1 MSKIISTWQSLLN
14 DFRKPH
20 SITNALKDYGVIT
33 FGLLLY
39 AIGWSAFLLPYEIAA
54 GGLTGVSA
62 IVYYVTGVELQITYF
77 GVNMLL
83 LLIAIKILGLKFCI
97 KTIYGV
103 SVLSVFLW
111 LLQDLFRDANGNLS
125 KILGP
130 EEDFMACVIGSA
142 LCGFGLGQI
151 FIHQGRTGGTDIIA
165 AIVNKYKNVT
175 MGRMILYCDIVIISS
190 CYFIFEDWKRVLF
203 GFATMFIVATV
214 IDYVMNYV
222 QQSVQF
228 FIVTKKSDEVSKAI
242 LNDANCGA
250 TLIPSKG
257 CYSGEPISIIMVIA
271 HKQQSLT
278 IFRIVHEIDPGAFIS
293 QTKAAGVYGEGF
305 DKIKV

>member
-151 FIHQGRTGGTDIIA
+151 FIHQGSTGGTDIIA

-190 CYFIFEDWKRVLF
+190 CYFIFEDWKRVVF

>member
-1 MSKIISTWQSLLN
+1 MAKLTTWQSIVK

-20 SITNALKDYGVIT
+20 GLTNAIRDYGVIT
-33 FGLLLY
+33 FGLFLY
-39 AIGWSAFLLPYEIAA
+39 ALGWAAFLLPYEISS

-62 IVYYVTGVELQITYF
+62 IVYYVTGLELQITYF
-77 GVNMLL
+77 SINA
-83 LLIAIKILGLKFCI
+83 LLIIVAIKILGLKFCI

-103 SVLSVFLW
+103 SVLSFFLW
-111 LLQDLFRDANGNLS
+111 WLQEMFKDSNGVLVQ
-125 KILGP
+125 ILGP
-130 EEDFMACVIGSA
+130 GEDFMACVIGAA

-151 FIHQGRTGGTDIIA
+151 FIHQGSTGGTDIIA

-190 CYFIFEDWKRVLF
+190 CYFIFHDWKRVVF
-203 GFATMFIVATV
+203 GFVTMIVLSLI
-214 IDYVMNYV
+214 IDFVMNYV

-242 LNDANCGA
+242 LSDANCGA
-250 TLIPSKG
+250 TLIPAKG

-271 HKQQSLT
+271 HKRQTFS
-278 IFRIVHEIDPGAFIS
+278 IFRLIHEIDPSAFIS

-305 DKIKV
+305 DRIKL

>member
-1 MSKIISTWQSLLN
+1 MSALTSTWKSIKD
-14 DFRKPH
+14 DFRKPN
-20 SITNALKDYGVIT
+20 SIKNALSDYGVIT
-33 FGLLLY
+33 FGLFLY
-39 AIGWSAFLLPYEIAA
+39 AIGWAAFLLPYEIAA

-62 IVYYVTGVELQITYF
+62 IVYYITGLELQITYF
-77 GVNMLL
+77 SVNT
-83 LLIAIKILGLKFCI
+83 LLIIAAVKILGLKFCI

-103 SVLSVFLW
+103 SVLSFFLW
-111 LLQDLFRDANGNLS
+111 FLQLIFKDANGNLPQ
-125 KILGP
+125 ILGP
-130 EEDFMACVIGSA
+130 GEDFMACIIGSS

-151 FIHQGRTGGTDIIA
+151 FIRQGSTGGTDIIA

-190 CYFIFEDWKRVLF
+190 CYFIFHDWKRVVF
-203 GFATMFIVATV
+203 GFVTMLVVSLI

-228 FIVTKKSDEVSKAI
+228 FIVTKKSDEVSQAI
-242 LNDANCGA
+242 LKDANCGA

-278 IFRIVHEIDPGAFIS
+278 IFRVVHEIDPGAFIS

>member
-14 DFRKPH
+14 DLRKPH

-151 FIHQGRTGGTDIIA
+151 FIHQGSTGGTDIIA

-271 HKQQSLT
+271 HKRQSLT

>member
-1 MSKIISTWQSLLN
+1 MAKLTTWQSLVK

-20 SITNALKDYGVIT
+20 GLTNAIRDYGVIT
-33 FGLLLY
+33 FGLFLY
-39 AIGWSAFLLPYEIAA
+39 ALGWAAFLLPYEISS

-62 IVYYVTGVELQITYF
+62 IIYYITGLELQITYF
-77 GVNMLL
+77 SINA
-83 LLIAIKILGLKFCI
+83 LLIIVAIKILGLKFCI

-103 SVLSVFLW
+103 SVLSFFLW
-111 LLQDLFRDANGNLS
+111 WLQEMFKDSNGVLVQ
-125 KILGP
+125 ILGP
-130 EEDFMACVIGSA
+130 GEDFMACVIGAA

-151 FIHQGRTGGTDIIA
+151 FIHQGSTGGTDIIA

-190 CYFIFEDWKRVLF
+190 CYFIFHDWKRVVF
-203 GFATMFIVATV
+203 GFVTMIVLSLI
-214 IDYVMNYV
+214 IDFVMNYV

-242 LNDANCGA
+242 LSDANCGA
-250 TLIPSKG
+250 TLIPAKG

-271 HKQQSLT
+271 HKRQTFS
-278 IFRIVHEIDPGAFIS
+278 IFRLIHEIDPSAFIS

-305 DKIKV
+305 DRIKL

>member
-1 MSKIISTWQSLLN
+1 MAKLTTWQSIVK

-20 SITNALKDYGVIT
+20 GLTNAIRDYGVIT
-33 FGLLLY
+33 FGLFLY
-39 AIGWSAFLLPYEIAA
+39 ALGWAAFMLPYEISS

-62 IVYYVTGVELQITYF
+62 IIYYITGLELQITYF
-77 GVNMLL
+77 LINA
-83 LLIAIKILGLKFCI
+83 LLIIVAIKILGLKFCI

-103 SVLSVFLW
+103 SVLSFFLW
-111 LLQDLFRDANGNLS
+111 WLQEMFKDSNGVLVQ
-125 KILGP
+125 ILGP
-130 EEDFMACVIGSA
+130 GEDFMACVIGAA

-151 FIHQGRTGGTDIIA
+151 FIHQGSTGGTDIIA

-190 CYFIFEDWKRVLF
+190 CYFIFHDWKRVVF
-203 GFATMFIVATV
+203 GFVTMIVLSLI
-214 IDYVMNYV
+214 IDFVMNYV

-242 LNDANCGA
+242 LSDANCGA
-250 TLIPSKG
+250 TLIPAKG

-271 HKQQSLT
+271 HKRQTFS
-278 IFRIVHEIDPGAFIS
+278 IFRLIHEIDPSAFIS

-305 DKIKV
+305 DRIKL

>member
-1 MSKIISTWQSLLN
+1 MAKLTTWQSIVK

-20 SITNALKDYGVIT
+20 GLTNAIRDYGVIT
-33 FGLLLY
+33 FGLFLY
-39 AIGWSAFLLPYEIAA
+39 ALGWAAFLLPYEISS

-62 IVYYVTGVELQITYF
+62 IVYYVTGLELQITYF
-77 GVNMLL
+77 SINA
-83 LLIAIKILGLKFCI
+83 LLIIAAIKILGLKFCI

-103 SVLSVFLW
+103 SVLSFFLW
-111 LLQDLFRDANGNLS
+111 WLQEMFKDSNGVLVQ
-125 KILGP
+125 ILGP
-130 EEDFMACVIGSA
+130 GEDFMACVIGAA

-151 FIHQGRTGGTDIIA
+151 FIHQGSTGGTDIIA

-190 CYFIFEDWKRVLF
+190 CYFIFHDWKRVVF
-203 GFATMFIVATV
+203 GFVTMIVLSLI
-214 IDYVMNYV
+214 IDFVMNYV

-242 LNDANCGA
+242 LSDANCGA
-250 TLIPSKG
+250 TLIPAKG

-271 HKQQSLT
+271 HKRQTFS
-278 IFRIVHEIDPGAFIS
+278 IFRLIHEIDPSAFIS

-305 DKIKV
+305 DRIKL

>member
-1 MSKIISTWQSLLN
+1 MSTLKFTLESIAK

-33 FGLLLY
+33 FGLMLY
-39 AIGWSAFLLPYEIAA
+39 AIGWTIFLLPYEIAA

-77 GVNMLL
+77 TVNTLL
-83 LLIAIKILGLKFCI
+83 ILIAIKILGLKFCI

-103 SVLSVFLW
+103 TVLSVFLW
-111 LLQDLFRDANGNLS
+111 LLQDLFKEANGNLP

-130 EEDFMACVIGSA
+130 EEDFMACIIGSS
-142 LCGFGLGQI
+142 LCGLGLGMI
-151 FIHQGRTGGTDIIA
+151 FIRQGSTGGTDIIA
-165 AIVNKYKNVT
+165 AVVNKYKNVT

-190 CYFIFEDWKRVLF
+190 CYFIFEDWKRVVF
-203 GFATMFIVATV
+203 GFVTMYVVATV
-214 IDYVMNYV
+214 IDYVMNLE

-271 HKQQSLT
+271 HKRQSLT

>member
-1 MSKIISTWQSLLN
+1 MAKLTTWQSLVK

-20 SITNALKDYGVIT
+20 GLTNAIRDYGVIT
-33 FGLLLY
+33 FGLFLY
-39 AIGWSAFLLPYEIAA
+39 ALGWAAFLLPYEISS

-62 IVYYVTGVELQITYF
+62 IIYYITGLELQITYF
-77 GVNMLL
+77 SINA
-83 LLIAIKILGLKFCI
+83 LLIIVAIKILGLMFCI

-103 SVLSVFLW
+103 SVLSVYRWW
-111 LLQDLFRDANGNLS
+111 LEEMFKDSNGVLVQ
-125 KILGP
+125 ILGP
-130 EEDFMACVIGSA
+130 GEDFMACVIGAA

-151 FIHQGRTGGTDIIA
+151 FIHQGSTGGTDIIA

-190 CYFIFEDWKRVLF
+190 CYFIFHDWKRVVF
-203 GFATMFIVATV
+203 GFVTMIVLSLI
-214 IDYVMNYV
+214 IDFVMNYV

-242 LNDANCGA
+242 LSDANCGA
-250 TLIPSKG
+250 TLIPAKG

-271 HKQQSLT
+271 HKRQTFS
-278 IFRIVHEIDPGAFIS
+278 IFRLIHEIDPSAFIS

-305 DKIKV
+305 DRIKL

>member
-1 MSKIISTWQSLLN
+1 MSKLATIFESILK

-20 SITNALKDYGVIT
+20 SITNAMKDYGAIT
-33 FGLLLY
+33 IGLLFY
-39 AIGWSAFLLPYEIAA
+39 ALGWTTFLLPYEIAA

-62 IVYYVTGVELQITYF
+62 IVYYVTGIELQVTYF
-77 GVNMLL
+77 TINA
-83 LLIAIKILGLKFCI
+83 LLIIAAVKILGLKFCI

-103 SVLSVFLW
+103 SVLSIMLW
-111 LLQDLFRDANGNLS
+111 FLQDVSREANGELP
-125 KILGP
+125 KILG
-130 EEDFMACVIGSA
+130 EGEDFMACVIGSS
-142 LCGFGLGQI
+142 LCGFGLGLI
-151 FIHQGRTGGTDIIA
+151 FTHQGSTGGTDIIA

-190 CYFIFEDWKRVLF
+190 CYFIFEDWKRVVF
-203 GFATMFIVATV
+203 GFATMFIVATI

-228 FIVTKKSDEVSKAI
+228 FIVTKKSDEVAHAI
-242 LNDANCGA
+242 LHDANCGA

-271 HKQQSLT
+271 HKRQSLT

-305 DKIKV
+305 DKIKI

>member
-111 LLQDLFRDANGNLS
+111 LLQDLFRDADGNLS

-151 FIHQGRTGGTDIIA
+151 FIHQGSTGGTDIIA

-293 QTKAAGVYGEGF
+293 QTNAAGVYGEGF

>member
-1 MSKIISTWQSLLN
+1 MAKLTTWQSIVK

-20 SITNALKDYGVIT
+20 GLTNAVRDYGVIT
-33 FGLLLY
+33 FGLFLY
-39 AIGWSAFLLPYEIAA
+39 ALGWAAFLLPYEISS

-62 IVYYVTGVELQITYF
+62 IVYYVTGLELQITYF
-77 GVNMLL
+77 SINA
-83 LLIAIKILGLKFCI
+83 LLIIVAIKILGLKFCI

-103 SVLSVFLW
+103 SVLSFFLW
-111 LLQDLFRDANGNLS
+111 WLQEMFKDSNGVLVQ
-125 KILGP
+125 ILGP
-130 EEDFMACVIGSA
+130 GEDFMACVIGAA

-151 FIHQGRTGGTDIIA
+151 FIHQGSTGGTDIIA

-190 CYFIFEDWKRVLF
+190 CYFIFHDWKRVVF
-203 GFATMFIVATV
+203 GFVTMIVLSLI
-214 IDYVMNYV
+214 IDFVMNYV

-242 LNDANCGA
+242 LSDANCGA
-250 TLIPSKG
+250 TLIPAKG

-271 HKQQSLT
+271 HKRQTFS
-278 IFRIVHEIDPGAFIS
+278 IFRLIHEIDPSAFIS

-305 DKIKV
+305 DRIKL

>member
-1 MSKIISTWQSLLN
+1 MSKIASTWESILN

-20 SITNALKDYGVIT
+20 SIANALKDYGVIT
-33 FGLLLY
+33 FGLMLFAL
-39 AIGWSAFLLPYEIAA
+39 GWTAFLLPYEIAA
-54 GGLTGVSA
+54 GGLTGLSA
-62 IVYYVTGVELQITYF
+62 IVYYVTGLELQITYF
-77 GVNMLL
+77 CTNAIL
-83 LLIAIKILGLKFCI
+83 LLIAIKILGFKFCI

-103 SVLSVFLW
+103 AVLSVFLW
-111 LLQDLFRDANGNLS
+111 LLQDLFRDANGNLPQ
-125 KILGP
+125 ILGP
-130 EEDFMACVIGSA
+130 GEDFMACVIGSS

-151 FIHQGRTGGTDIIA
+151 FIHQGSTGGTDIIA
-165 AIVNKYKNVT
+165 AVVNKYKNVT
-175 MGRMILYCDIVIISS
+175 MGRMILYCDIVIILS
-190 CYFIFEDWKRVLF
+190 CYFIFEDWKRVMF
-203 GFATMFIVATV
+203 GFATMFIVATI

-228 FIVTKKSDEVSKAI
+228 FIVTKKSDEVSQAI

>member
-151 FIHQGRTGGTDIIA
+151 FIHQGSTGGTDIIA

-293 QTKAAGVYGEGF
+293 QTNAAGVYGEGF

>member
-1 MSKIISTWQSLLN
+1 MAKLTTWQSLVK

-20 SITNALKDYGVIT
+20 GLTNAIRDYGVIT
-33 FGLLLY
+33 FGLFLY
-39 AIGWSAFLLPYEIAA
+39 ALGWAAFLLPYEISS

-62 IVYYVTGVELQITYF
+62 IIYYITGLELQITNF
-77 GVNMLL
+77 SINA
-83 LLIAIKILGLKFCI
+83 LLIIVAIKILGLKFCI

-103 SVLSVFLW
+103 SVLSFFLW
-111 LLQDLFRDANGNLS
+111 WLQEMFKDSNGVLVQ
-125 KILGP
+125 ILGP
-130 EEDFMACVIGSA
+130 GEDFMACVIGAA

-151 FIHQGRTGGTDIIA
+151 FIHQGSTGGTDIIA

-190 CYFIFEDWKRVLF
+190 CYFIFHDWKRVVF
-203 GFATMFIVATV
+203 GFVTMIVLSLI
-214 IDYVMNYV
+214 IDFVMNYV

-242 LNDANCGA
+242 LSDANCGA
-250 TLIPSKG
+250 TLIPAKG

-271 HKQQSLT
+271 HKRQTFS
-278 IFRIVHEIDPGAFIS
+278 IFRLIHEIDPSAFIS

-305 DKIKV
+305 DRIKL

>member
-1 MSKIISTWQSLLN
+1 MSTISAWWKSTIE

-20 SITNALKDYGVIT
+20 SISNALKDYGAIT
-33 FGLLLY
+33 IGLFFY
-39 AIGWSAFLLPYEIAA
+39 ALGWTTFLLPYEIAA

-62 IVYYVTGVELQITYF
+62 IVYYITGLELQVTYF
-77 GVNMLL
+77 TVNA
-83 LLIAIKILGLKFCI
+83 LLIIAAVKILGLKFCI

-103 SVLSVFLW
+103 SVLSIMLW
-111 LLQDLFRDANGNLS
+111 FMQDVSREANGELP
-125 KILGP
+125 KILG
-130 EEDFMACVIGSA
+130 EGEDFMACVIGSS
-142 LCGFGLGQI
+142 LCGFGLGLI
-151 FIHQGRTGGTDIIA
+151 FIHQGSTGGTDIIA

-190 CYFIFEDWKRVLF
+190 CYFIFEDWKRVVF
-203 GFATMFIVATV
+203 GFATMFIVATI

-228 FIVTKKSDEVSKAI
+228 FIVTKKSDEVSHAI
-242 LNDANCGA
+242 LHDANCGA

-271 HKQQSLT
+271 HKRQALT

>member
-1 MSKIISTWQSLLN
+1 M
-14 DFRKPH
+14 
-20 SITNALKDYGVIT
+20 
-33 FGLLLY
+33 
-39 AIGWSAFLLPYEIAA
+39 
-54 GGLTGVSA
+54 
-62 IVYYVTGVELQITYF
+62 
-77 GVNMLL
+77 
-83 LLIAIKILGLKFCI
+83 
-97 KTIYGV
+97 

-151 FIHQGRTGGTDIIA
+151 FIHQGSTGGTDIIA

>member
-20 SITNALKDYGVIT
+20 SIINALKDYGVIT

-151 FIHQGRTGGTDIIA
+151 FIHQGSTGGTDIIA

>member
-1 MSKIISTWQSLLN
+1 
-14 DFRKPH
+14 
-20 SITNALKDYGVIT
+20 
-33 FGLLLY
+33 
-39 AIGWSAFLLPYEIAA
+39 
-54 GGLTGVSA
+54 
-62 IVYYVTGVELQITYF
+62 
-77 GVNMLL
+77 
-83 LLIAIKILGLKFCI
+83 
-97 KTIYGV
+97 
-103 SVLSVFLW
+103 
-111 LLQDLFRDANGNLS
+111 
-125 KILGP
+125 
-130 EEDFMACVIGSA
+130 
-142 LCGFGLGQI
+142 
-151 FIHQGRTGGTDIIA
+151 
-165 AIVNKYKNVT
+165 
-175 MGRMILYCDIVIISS
+175 
-190 CYFIFEDWKRVLF
+190 
-203 GFATMFIVATV
+203 
-214 IDYVMNYV
+214 V

>member
-1 MSKIISTWQSLLN
+1 MAKLTTWQSIVK

-20 SITNALKDYGVIT
+20 GLTNAIRDYGVIT
-33 FGLLLY
+33 FGLFLY
-39 AIGWSAFLLPYEIAA
+39 ALGWAAFLLPYEISS

-62 IVYYVTGVELQITYF
+62 IIYYITGLELQITYF
-77 GVNMLL
+77 SINA
-83 LLIAIKILGLKFCI
+83 LLIIVAIKILGLKFCI

-103 SVLSVFLW
+103 SVLSFFLW
-111 LLQDLFRDANGNLS
+111 WLQEMFKDSNGVLVQ
-125 KILGP
+125 ILGP
-130 EEDFMACVIGSA
+130 GEDFMACVIGAA

-151 FIHQGRTGGTDIIA
+151 FFHQGSTGGTDIIA

-190 CYFIFEDWKRVLF
+190 CYFIFHDWKRVVF
-203 GFATMFIVATV
+203 GFVTMIVLSLI
-214 IDYVMNYV
+214 IDFVMNYV

-242 LNDANCGA
+242 LSDANCGA
-250 TLIPSKG
+250 TLIPAKG

-271 HKQQSLT
+271 HKRQTFS
-278 IFRIVHEIDPGAFIS
+278 IFRLIHEIDPSAFIS

-305 DKIKV
+305 DRIKL

>member
-1 MSKIISTWQSLLN
+1 MAKLTTWQSLVK

-20 SITNALKDYGVIT
+20 GLTNAIRDYGVIT
-33 FGLLLY
+33 FGLFLY
-39 AIGWSAFLLPYEIAA
+39 ALGWAAFLLPYEISS

-62 IVYYVTGVELQITYF
+62 IIYYITGLELQITYF
-77 GVNMLL
+77 SINA
-83 LLIAIKILGLKFCI
+83 LLIMAAIKILGLKFCI

-103 SVLSVFLW
+103 SVLSFFLW
-111 LLQDLFRDANGNLS
+111 WLQEMFKDSNGVLVQ
-125 KILGP
+125 ILGP
-130 EEDFMACVIGSA
+130 GEDFMACVIGAA

-151 FIHQGRTGGTDIIA
+151 FIHQGSTGGTDIIA

-190 CYFIFEDWKRVLF
+190 CYFIFHDWKRVVF
-203 GFATMFIVATV
+203 GFVTMIVLSLI
-214 IDYVMNYV
+214 IDFVMNYV

-242 LNDANCGA
+242 LSDANCGA
-250 TLIPSKG
+250 TLIPAKG

-271 HKQQSLT
+271 HKRQTFS
-278 IFRIVHEIDPGAFIS
+278 IFRLIHEIDPSAFIS

-305 DKIKV
+305 DRIKL

>member
-14 DFRKPH
+14 DLRKPH

-125 KILGP
+125 KVLGP

-151 FIHQGRTGGTDIIA
+151 FIHQGSTGGTDIIA

>member
-1 MSKIISTWQSLLN
+1 MAKLTTWQSLVK

-20 SITNALKDYGVIT
+20 GLTNAIRDYGVIT
-33 FGLLLY
+33 FGLFLY
-39 AIGWSAFLLPYEIAA
+39 ALGWAAFLLPYEISS

-62 IVYYVTGVELQITYF
+62 IIYYITGLELQITYF
-77 GVNMLL
+77 SINA
-83 LLIAIKILGLKFCI
+83 LLIIVAIKILGLKFCI

-103 SVLSVFLW
+103 SVLSFFLW
-111 LLQDLFRDANGNLS
+111 WLQEMFKDSNGELVQ
-125 KILGP
+125 ILGP
-130 EEDFMACVIGSA
+130 GEDFMACVIGAA

-151 FIHQGRTGGTDIIA
+151 FIHQGSTGGTDIIA

-190 CYFIFEDWKRVLF
+190 CYFIFHDWKRVVF
-203 GFATMFIVATV
+203 GFVTMIVLSLI
-214 IDYVMNYV
+214 IDFVMNYV

-242 LNDANCGA
+242 LSDANCGA
-250 TLIPSKG
+250 TLIPAKG

-271 HKQQSLT
+271 HKRQTFS
-278 IFRIVHEIDPGAFIS
+278 IFRLIHEIDPSAFIS

-305 DKIKV
+305 DRIKL

>member
-1 MSKIISTWQSLLN
+1 MSTLKFTWESIIK

-33 FGLLLY
+33 FGLMLY
-39 AIGWSAFLLPYEIAA
+39 AIGWTIFLLPYEIAA

-77 GVNMLL
+77 SVNTLL
-83 LLIAIKILGLKFCI
+83 ILIAIKILGLKFCI

-103 SVLSVFLW
+103 TVLSVFLW
-111 LLQDLFRDANGNLS
+111 LLQDLFKEANGNLP

-130 EEDFMACVIGSA
+130 EEDFMACIIGSS
-142 LCGFGLGQI
+142 LCGLGLGMI
-151 FIHQGRTGGTDIIA
+151 FIRQGSTGGTDIIA
-165 AIVNKYKNVT
+165 AVVNKYKNVT

-190 CYFIFEDWKRVLF
+190 CYFIFEDWKRVVF
-203 GFATMFIVATV
+203 GFVTMYVVATV
-214 IDYVMNYV
+214 IDYVMNLE

-271 HKQQSLT
+271 HKRQSLT

>member
-151 FIHQGRTGGTDIIA
+151 FIHQGSTGGTDIIA

-278 IFRIVHEIDPGAFIS
+278 IFRIVHGIDPGAFIS

>member
-142 LCGFGLGQI
+142 L
-151 FIHQGRTGGTDIIA
+151 
-165 AIVNKYKNVT
+165 
-175 MGRMILYCDIVIISS
+175 
-190 CYFIFEDWKRVLF
+190 
-203 GFATMFIVATV
+203 
-214 IDYVMNYV
+214 
-222 QQSVQF
+222 
-228 FIVTKKSDEVSKAI
+228 
-242 LNDANCGA
+242 
-250 TLIPSKG
+250 
-257 CYSGEPISIIMVIA
+257 
-271 HKQQSLT
+271 
-278 IFRIVHEIDPGAFIS
+278 
-293 QTKAAGVYGEGF
+293 
-305 DKIKV
+305 

>member
-1 MSKIISTWQSLLN
+1 MAKLTTWQSLVK

-20 SITNALKDYGVIT
+20 GLTNAIRDYGVIT
-33 FGLLLY
+33 FGLFLY
-39 AIGWSAFLLPYEIAA
+39 ALGWAAFLLPYEISS

-62 IVYYVTGVELQITYF
+62 IIYYITGLELQITYF
-77 GVNMLL
+77 SINA
-83 LLIAIKILGLKFCI
+83 LLIIVAIKILGLKFCI

-103 SVLSVFLW
+103 SVLSFFLW
-111 LLQDLFRDANGNLS
+111 WLQEMFKDSNGVLVQ
-125 KILGP
+125 ILGP
-130 EEDFMACVIGSA
+130 GEDFMACVIGAA

-151 FIHQGRTGGTDIIA
+151 FIHQGSTGGTDIIA

-190 CYFIFEDWKRVLF
+190 CYFIFHDWKRVVF
-203 GFATMFIVATV
+203 GFVTMIVLSLI
-214 IDYVMNYV
+214 IDFVMNYV

-242 LNDANCGA
+242 LSDANCGA
-250 TLIPSKG
+250 TLIPAKG

-271 HKQQSLT
+271 HKRQTFS
-278 IFRIVHEIDPGAFIS
+278 IFRLIHEIDPSAFIS

-305 DKIKV
+305 DRIKI

>member
-14 DFRKPH
+14 DLRKPH

-151 FIHQGRTGGTDIIA
+151 FIHQGSTGGTDIIA

-228 FIVTKKSDEVSKAI
+228 FIVTEKSDEVSKAI